1 MSFEEFLSL
10 TPPLVIT
17 IAFGV
22 VAIMVRKFT
31 AGRSAGR
38 KPENADQKKEPLP
51 PPIGEVRV
59 MAEMWDVLIVLIL
72 LLVNAGLMIYA
83 FSLDRSDPRQLTG
96 LMWTTVASLAL
107 AGYVVWRVHLLI
119 NRTK

>member
-31 AGRSAGR
+31 AGRSVSR
-38 KPENADQKKEPLP
+38 KSENADQKEEPLP
-51 PPIGEVRV
+51 PPISEARV
-59 MAEMWDVLIVLIL
+59 MSEMWDVLIVLIL
-72 LLVNAGLMIYA
+72 LLANAGLMIYA

>member
-31 AGRSAGR
+31 AGRSVGR
-38 KPENADQKKEPLP
+38 KPERADQKNEPLP
-51 PPIGEVRV
+51 PPIGEARV
-59 MAEMWDVLIVLIL
+59 MSEMWDVLIVLIL
-72 LLVNAGLMIYA
+72 LLMNAGLMIYA